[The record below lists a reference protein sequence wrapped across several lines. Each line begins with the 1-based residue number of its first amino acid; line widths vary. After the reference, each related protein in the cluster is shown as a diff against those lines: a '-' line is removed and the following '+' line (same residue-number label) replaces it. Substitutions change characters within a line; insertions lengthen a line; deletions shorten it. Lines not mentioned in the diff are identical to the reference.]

1 MNNTI
6 EHNLLKRF
14 YSTLVLSSIFTIF
27 FIVIVIYMA
36 INQEKN
42 ELKLKN
48 EHYSTLLVS
57 SIDSAL
63 RELKASL
70 ASDTLEQRSSI
81 LFENHE
87 FLHAVYLLDKNHKI
101 LNSYTRNDDYIVEPN
116 FLLSELE
123 SGEIL
128 IDKFAYDDN
137 KDSEV
142 YELVAYNLG
151 DKTAI
156 MLLNIKKIARLVL
169 DGSKNS
175 YMVDKDGFIYDG
187 VNDNAWLN
195 IYDELSFDDDWK
207 NSHADFSVFKSKDA
221 WVYYTVDYLPNLK
234 IAVFSDVK
242 ISEIFKKY
250 LLVGILIFVCLSL
263 LFFIL
268 AELFFYIKNYIIV
281 PLRQFKVFLKNF
293 EKGKF
298 IVQNFEQNSDFLKF
312 YDRLSRIFY
321 NIKNLE
327 QDLGF
332 YKNEHEL
339 LFESSDL
346 IIIYV
351 NAKDDRIVS
360 CSNAALE
367 FYKYS
372 EDEFLT
378 KNFFDLEDE
387 SLYSSYL
394 ADFTNSV
401 DVVHVHKTR
410 FGERRFVSISRG
422 HMLKDLAAF
431 HVYVINDL
439 TNIIRLHSMI
449 KDMVNIAQ
457 TGPCLILS
465 LNKKLEVI
473 GATQNI
479 IDTLGYNREYI
490 IQKTLRLS
498 DIISDKGKLADLE
511 RHFNSHSDAVIDD
524 VLQINR
530 ENGQKVWHIMR
541 FEPLDDKKR
550 ASGDIWAYAYFR
562 DVSSIYKELRAL
574 KSDLELQREQLQGS
588 SLMAWQYDVETGLFD
603 LPVSFFDL
611 LGQDKLNTALTAKIL
626 PKYIEKNYVDLLI
639 EEIEQAIKNH
649 KHTIDIEL
657 KATSRLQVDVWLKF
671 KGHFAKIKTKDEEEK
686 EVVLGVLENISDKI
700 TEEAR
705 LNLLATIFD
714 NSKESILITDEQTN
728 IIQVNS
734 AFTDTTGY
742 SEDEVLGEHPSLL
755 NSNRYNKDFFK
766 NMWKSI
772 EKTGSWKGE
781 IYDIRK
787 DGTEFPQILSVSAVR
802 DRTGK
807 ITNYIGI
814 STDITNL
821 KQKENELE
829 KIAYYDALTG
839 LPNKRKFLKLLEE
852 NIEEATVN
860 NKKFALFFMDLDGF
874 KAANDTYGHNCG
886 DEVLKLV
893 GNRLETIV
901 HKKNDMISIME
912 HKGNIVSR
920 LGGDEF
926 VLIIKDFD
934 DLNDVRK
941 LANEIIDRIGRA
953 FIIGNYNVYI
963 GATIGITYYP
973 QSNIVD
979 TDVLLE
985 QADWAMYQAKLA
997 GKNRY
1002 YEFNDTSAMIFKEYK
1017 DLLSRFE
1024 TFDEKNFIV
1033 IYQPIYDIA
1042 RKKVSAF
1049 EVNINLK
1056 DTKTKLSASDL
1067 SNLLSQ
1073 KYWFVDLNI
1082 WIIKSAYE
1090 AFRKDGLY
1098 DVNIYINI
1106 PISQLNSN
1114 AFYRKFKEFAKD
1126 KYLGNMR
1133 ILVNDIFTMRNPANE
1148 VNEVVNRYKE
1158 FGIDFMVDELDE
1170 KTIELA
1176 SELKVSNMR
1185 VTRAYT
1191 KGLLKELGIID
1202 KLSDM
1207 LATCKAEN
1215 KILCT
1220 KNVENA
1226 QIFKILSLIGFEFMT
1241 GDFIYPAVSGEELS
1255 EAITELSKKENIFT
1269 QLASSD
1275 SKSKESM
1282 MNLFKFLIFMSYELE
1297 SILQLVNDKNLK
1309 LFNKNEYEN
1318 TFASLREA
1326 QDEDLAFVCD
1336 DANEIIKNT
1345 LKLKTTLK
1353 ADENIDISAIKQQI
1367 INEQNRLINLI
1378 SGE

>member
-14 YSTLVLSSIFTIF
+14 FSTLVLSSIFIIF
-27 FIVIVIYMA
+27 FIVIVIYMT

-48 EHYSTLLVS
+48 EHYSALLVS
-57 SIDSAL
+57 SIDTML
-63 RELKASL
+63 HELKVSL
-70 ASDTLEQRSSI
+70 ASDTLEQRSSM
-81 LFENHE
+81 FFKNHE
-87 FLHAVYLLDKNHKI
+87 FLHAIYLLDKNHKI

-116 FLLSELE
+116 FLLRKLDN
-123 SGEIL
+123 GEML
-128 IDKFAYDDN
+128 IDRFVYDDN
-137 KDSEV
+137 SEV
-142 YELVAYNLG
+142 YELVAYNLN
-151 DKTAI
+151 DKILI
-156 MLLNIKKIARLVL
+156 MLLNIKKMAHFVL

-195 IYDELSFDDDWK
+195 IYDELDLDDDWK

-221 WVYYTVDYLPNLK
+221 WVYYTVNYLPNLK
-234 IAVFSDVK
+234 IAVFSEVK

-250 LLVGILIFVCLSL
+250 LLVSILIFVCLALL
-263 LFFIL
+263 LFIF
-268 AELFFYIKNYIIV
+268 AESFFYIRKYIIV
-281 PLRQFKVFLKNF
+281 PLRKFKVFLKNF
-293 EKGKF
+293 EKSKF
-298 IVQNFEQNSDFLKF
+298 IIQDFEQNSDFSKF
-312 YDRLSRIFY
+312 YDSLSRIFY

-339 LFESSDL
+339 LFENSDL
-346 IIIYV
+346 MIIYV
-351 NAKDDRIVS
+351 NAKNDRIVS

-422 HMLKDLAAF
+422 HMIKDLAAF

-439 TNIIRLHSMI
+439 TNTIRLHSML
-449 KDMVNIAQ
+449 KDMANVAG

-479 IDTLGYNREYI
+479 IDILGYNREYI

-498 DIISDKGKLADLE
+498 DIISDKGKLTDLE

-524 VLQINR
+524 VLQIIR
-530 ENGQKVWHIMR
+530 ENGQKVWHIIR
-541 FEPLDDKKR
+541 FEPLDEKKR

-588 SLMAWQYDVETGLFD
+588 SLMAWKYDVETGLFD

-626 PKYIEKNYVDLLI
+626 PKYIEKNYVDLLST
-639 EEIEQAIKNH
+639 EIEQAIRNN

-742 SEDEVLGEHPSLL
+742 SEAEVLGEHPTLL

-766 NMWKSI
+766 NMWKSL
-772 EKTGSWKGE
+772 EKTDSWKGE

-787 DGTEFPQILSVSAVR
+787 DGTEFPQILSISAVR

-1024 TFDEKNFIV
+1024 TFDEENFIV

-1042 RKKVSAF
+1042 RKKVLAF
-1049 EVNINLK
+1049 EVGINLK
-1056 DTKTKLSASDL
+1056 DTKTKLNASDL

-1073 KYWFVDLNI
+1073 KHWFVDLNI

-1090 AFRKDGLY
+1090 AFRKNGLY

-1220 KNVENA
+1220 KNVANA

-1275 SKSKESM
+1275 SKSKTSM

-1297 SILQLVNDKNLK
+1297 SILQLINDKNLK

>member
-70 ASDTLEQRSSI
+70 ASDTLEQRSSM

-116 FLLSELE
+116 FLLSKLD

-142 YELVAYNLG
+142 YELVAYNLN

-156 MLLNIKKIARLVL
+156 MLLNIKKIAHLVL

-221 WVYYTVDYLPNLK
+221 WVYYAVNYLPKLK
-234 IAVFSDVK
+234 IAVFSEVK
-242 ISEIFKKY
+242 ISEIFKRY

-298 IVQNFEQNSDFLKF
+298 IVQDFGQNSDFSKF

-422 HMLKDLAAF
+422 HMIKDLAAF

-814 STDITNL
+814 STDITDL

-941 LANEIIDRIGRA
+941 LANEIIDRMGRA

-973 QSNIVD
+973 QSNIVN
-979 TDVLLE
+979 TDILLE

-1024 TFDEKNFIV
+1024 SFDEENFIV

-1049 EVNINLK
+1049 EVSINLK

-1220 KNVENA
+1220 KNVANA

-1241 GDFIYPAVSGEELS
+1241 GDFIYPAVSGGELS
-1255 EAITELSKKENIFT
+1255 DAIAELSKKENIFT

-1275 SKSKESM
+1275 SKSKTSM

-1297 SILQLVNDKNLK
+1297 SILQLINDKNLK

>member
-101 LNSYTRNDDYIVEPN
+101 LNSYTRNDHYIVEPN
-116 FLLSELE
+116 FLLSKLE

-142 YELVAYNLG
+142 YELVAYNLN

-169 DGSKNS
+169 NGSKNS

-195 IYDELSFDDDWK
+195 IYDELSLDDDWK

-221 WVYYTVDYLPNLK
+221 WVYYAVDYLPNLK
-234 IAVFSDVK
+234 IAVFSEVK
-242 ISEIFKKY
+242 ISEIFKRY
-250 LLVGILIFVCLSL
+250 LLVSILIFVCLALL
-263 LFFIL
+263 LFIF
-268 AELFFYIKNYIIV
+268 AESFFYIRKYIIV
-281 PLRQFKVFLKNF
+281 PLRKFKVFLKNF
-293 EKGKF
+293 EKSKF
-298 IVQNFEQNSDFLKF
+298 IIQDFEQNSDFSKF
-312 YDRLSRIFY
+312 YDSLSRIFY

-339 LFESSDL
+339 LFENSDL

-351 NAKDDRIVS
+351 NAKNDRIVS

-394 ADFTNSV
+394 ADFTNSA
-401 DVVHVHKTR
+401 DVVHIHKTR
-410 FGERRFVSISRG
+410 LGERRFVSISRG
-422 HMLKDLAAF
+422 HMIKDLVAF

-439 TNIIRLHSMI
+439 TNTIRLHSML
-449 KDMVNIAQ
+449 KDMANVAG

-524 VLQINR
+524 VLQIIR
-530 ENGQKVWHIMR
+530 ENGQKVWHIIR
-541 FEPLDDKKR
+541 FEPLDEKKR
-550 ASGDIWAYAYFR
+550 ASGDIWAYMYFR

-611 LGQDKLNTALTAKIL
+611 LGQDKLNAALTAKIL

-714 NSKESILITDEQTN
+714 NSKESILITDEQRN

-742 SEDEVLGEHPSLL
+742 SEAEVLGEHPTLL

-766 NMWKSI
+766 NMWKSL
-772 EKTGSWKGE
+772 EKTDSWKGE

-973 QSNIVD
+973 QSNIVN

-1024 TFDEKNFIV
+1024 TFDEENFIV

-1042 RKKVSAF
+1042 RKKVLAF
-1049 EVNINLK
+1049 EVGINLK

-1073 KYWFVDLNI
+1073 KHWFVDLNI

-1090 AFRKDGLY
+1090 AFRKNGLY

-1241 GDFIYPAVSGEELS
+1241 GDFIYPAVSGGELNK
-1255 EAITELSKKENIFT
+1255 ATLELSKKENIFT

-1275 SKSKESM
+1275 SKSKTSM

-1297 SILQLVNDKNLK
+1297 SILQLINDKNLK

>member
-142 YELVAYNLG
+142 YELVAYNLN

-195 IYDELSFDDDWK
+195 IYDELSLDDDWK

-221 WVYYTVDYLPNLK
+221 WVYYAVDYLPNLK
-234 IAVFSDVK
+234 IAVFSEVK
-242 ISEIFKKY
+242 ISEIFKRY
-250 LLVGILIFVCLSL
+250 LLVGILIFICLAL

-281 PLRQFKVFLKNF
+281 PLRKFKVFLKNF

-298 IVQNFEQNSDFLKF
+298 TIQDFEQNSDFSKF

-332 YKNEHEL
+332 YKNEHKL

-422 HMLKDLAAF
+422 HMIKDLAAF

-449 KDMVNIAQ
+449 KDMANVAQ

-639 EEIEQAIKNH
+639 EEIEQAIKNN

-657 KATSRLQVDVWLKF
+657 KAISRLQVDVWLKF

-700 TEEAR
+700 AEEAR

-742 SEDEVLGEHPSLL
+742 SEAEVLGEHPSLL
-755 NSNRYNKDFFK
+755 KSSRYNKDFFK
-766 NMWKSI
+766 NMWKSLG
-772 EKTGSWKGE
+772 KTGSWKGE

-814 STDITNL
+814 STDITDL

-963 GATIGITYYP
+963 GATIGITYYT

-1024 TFDEKNFIV
+1024 TFDEENFIV

-1042 RKKVSAF
+1042 RKKVLAF

-1090 AFRKDGLY
+1090 AFRKNGLY

-1220 KNVENA
+1220 KNVANA

-1241 GDFIYPAVSGEELS
+1241 GDFIYPAVSGGELS

-1275 SKSKESM
+1275 SKSKTSM

-1353 ADENIDISAIKQQI
+1353 ADENIDISLIKQQI

>member
-70 ASDTLEQRSSI
+70 ASDTLEQRSSM

-116 FLLSELE
+116 FLLSKLE

-142 YELVAYNLG
+142 YELVAYNLN

-195 IYDELSFDDDWK
+195 IYDELSLDDDWK

-221 WVYYTVDYLPNLK
+221 WVYYAVDYLPNLK
-234 IAVFSDVK
+234 IAVFSEVK

-250 LLVGILIFVCLSL
+250 LLVGILIFICLAL

-298 IVQNFEQNSDFLKF
+298 IVQDFEQNSDFLKF

-422 HMLKDLAAF
+422 HMIKDLAAF

-449 KDMVNIAQ
+449 KDMINVAQ

-465 LNKKLEVI
+465 LNKKLEVV

-626 PKYIEKNYVDLLI
+626 PKYIEKNYVDLLTA
-639 EEIEQAIKNH
+639 EIEQAIKNN

-657 KATSRLQVDVWLKF
+657 KATSRLQVDVWLKL

-700 TEEAR
+700 AEEAR

-742 SEDEVLGEHPSLL
+742 SEAEVLGQHPSLL
-755 NSNRYNKDFFK
+755 KSSRYNKDFFK
-766 NMWKSI
+766 NMWKSLG
-772 EKTGSWKGE
+772 KTGSWKGE

-1024 TFDEKNFIV
+1024 TFDEENFIV

-1042 RKKVSAF
+1042 RKKVLAF

-1090 AFRKDGLY
+1090 AFRKNGLY

-1241 GDFIYPAVSGEELS
+1241 GDFIYPAVSGGELS

-1269 QLASSD
+1269 QLTSSD
-1275 SKSKESM
+1275 SKSKTSM

>member
-63 RELKASL
+63 RELKVSL
-70 ASDTLEQRSSI
+70 ASDTLEQRSSM

-116 FLLSELE
+116 FLLSKLE

-142 YELVAYNLG
+142 YELVAYNLN

-234 IAVFSDVK
+234 IAVFSEVK
-242 ISEIFKKY
+242 ISEIFKRY
-250 LLVGILIFVCLSL
+250 LLVGILIFVCLAL

-332 YKNEHEL
+332 YKNEHKL

-422 HMLKDLAAF
+422 HMIKDLAAF

-449 KDMVNIAQ
+449 KDMINVAQ

-498 DIISDKGKLADLE
+498 DIISDKGKLTDLE

-742 SEDEVLGEHPSLL
+742 SEAEVLGEHPSLL

-814 STDITNL
+814 STDITDL

-1024 TFDEKNFIV
+1024 TFDEENFIV

-1220 KNVENA
+1220 KNVANA

-1241 GDFIYPAVSGEELS
+1241 GDFIYPAVSGGELS
-1255 EAITELSKKENIFT
+1255 DAIAELSKKENIFT

-1275 SKSKESM
+1275 SKSKTSM

-1297 SILQLVNDKNLK
+1297 SILQLINDKNLK

>member
-70 ASDTLEQRSSI
+70 GSDTLEQRSSI

-116 FLLSELE
+116 FLLNKLE

-142 YELVAYNLG
+142 YELVAYNLN

-169 DGSKNS
+169 NGSKNS

-195 IYDELSFDDDWK
+195 IYDELSLDDDWK

-221 WVYYTVDYLPNLK
+221 WVYYAVDYLPNLK
-234 IAVFSDVK
+234 IAVFSEVK
-242 ISEIFKKY
+242 ISEIFKRY
-250 LLVGILIFVCLSL
+250 LLVSILIFICLAL

-422 HMLKDLAAF
+422 HMIKDLAAF

-742 SEDEVLGEHPSLL
+742 SEAEVLGEHPSLL

-787 DGTEFPQILSVSAVR
+787 DGTEFPQILSISAVR

-973 QSNIVD
+973 QSNIVN

-1024 TFDEKNFIV
+1024 SFDEENFIV

-1042 RKKVSAF
+1042 RKKVPAF

-1090 AFRKDGLY
+1090 AFRKNGLY

-1114 AFYRKFKEFAKD
+1114 AFYRKFKEFAEN

-1133 ILVNDIFTMRNPANE
+1133 ILVNDIFTMRNPTNE

-1241 GDFIYPAVSGEELS
+1241 GDFIYPAVSGVELS

-1275 SKSKESM
+1275 SKSKTSM
-1282 MNLFKFLIFMSYELE
+1282 INLFKFLIFMSYELE
-1297 SILQLVNDKNLK
+1297 SILQLINDKNLK

>member
-142 YELVAYNLG
+142 YELVAYNLN

-195 IYDELSFDDDWK
+195 IYDELSLDDDWK

-221 WVYYTVDYLPNLK
+221 WVYYAVDYLPNLK
-234 IAVFSDVK
+234 IAVFSEVK
-242 ISEIFKKY
+242 ISEIFKRY
-250 LLVGILIFVCLSL
+250 LLVGILIFICLAL

-281 PLRQFKVFLKNF
+281 PLRKFKVFLKNF
-293 EKGKF
+293 EKSKF
-298 IVQNFEQNSDFLKF
+298 VIQDFEQNSDFSKF

-332 YKNEHEL
+332 YKNEHKL

-422 HMLKDLAAF
+422 HMIKDLAAF

-449 KDMVNIAQ
+449 KDMANVAQ

-639 EEIEQAIKNH
+639 EEIEQAIKNN

-657 KATSRLQVDVWLKF
+657 KAISRLQVDVWLKL

-700 TEEAR
+700 AEEAR

-742 SEDEVLGEHPSLL
+742 SEAEVLGEHPSLL
-755 NSNRYNKDFFK
+755 KSSRYNKDFFK
-766 NMWKSI
+766 NMWKSLG
-772 EKTGSWKGE
+772 KTGSWKGE

-814 STDITNL
+814 STDITDL

-1024 TFDEKNFIV
+1024 TFDEENFIV

-1042 RKKVSAF
+1042 RKKVLAF

-1090 AFRKDGLY
+1090 AFRKNGLY

-1220 KNVENA
+1220 KNVANA

-1241 GDFIYPAVSGEELS
+1241 GDFIYPAVSGGELS

-1275 SKSKESM
+1275 SKSKTSM

-1353 ADENIDISAIKQQI
+1353 ADENIDISVIKQQI

>member
-6 EHNLLKRF
+6 EYNLLKRF

-142 YELVAYNLG
+142 YELVAYNLN

-195 IYDELSFDDDWK
+195 IYDEISLDDDWK

-221 WVYYTVDYLPNLK
+221 WVYYAVDYLPNLK
-234 IAVFSDVK
+234 IAVFSEVK
-242 ISEIFKKY
+242 ISEIFKRY
-250 LLVGILIFVCLSL
+250 LLVSILIFICLAL

-714 NSKESILITDEQTN
+714 NSKESILITDEQRN

-742 SEDEVLGEHPSLL
+742 SEAEVLGEHPILL

-787 DGTEFPQILSVSAVR
+787 DGTEFPQILSISAVR

-814 STDITNL
+814 STDITDL

-973 QSNIVD
+973 QSNIVN

-1024 TFDEKNFIV
+1024 TFDEENFIV

-1042 RKKVSAF
+1042 RKKVPAF

-1090 AFRKDGLY
+1090 AFRKNGLY

-1241 GDFIYPAVSGEELS
+1241 GDFIYPAVSGVELS

-1275 SKSKESM
+1275 SKSKTSM
-1282 MNLFKFLIFMSYELE
+1282 INLFKFLIFMSYELE
-1297 SILQLVNDKNLK
+1297 SILQLINDKNLK

-1353 ADENIDISAIKQQI
+1353 ADENIDISVIKQQI